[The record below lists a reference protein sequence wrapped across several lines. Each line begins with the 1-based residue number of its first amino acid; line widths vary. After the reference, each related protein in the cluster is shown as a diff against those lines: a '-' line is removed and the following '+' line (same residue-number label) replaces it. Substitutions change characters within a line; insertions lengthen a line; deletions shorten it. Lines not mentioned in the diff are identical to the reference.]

1 MLLLIDNYDSFTYN
15 LVQYFG
21 ELGCE
26 VLVRRND
33 QISLAEIETL
43 RPERICISPGPGR
56 PDEAGVCNEVI
67 RQFGPRL
74 PLLGV
79 CLGHQCM
86 AEVFGGEVVRAA
98 RLMHGKTSPVEHAGQ
113 GIFAGMPNPFEATRY
128 HSLLVRPESVP
139 ACLEVTAKSPE
150 GEIMGLQH
158 REFSIHG
165 VQFHPE
171 SFLTVDGIKLL
182 VNFLSL

>member
-1 MLLLIDNYDSFTYN
+1 
-15 LVQYFG
+15 
-21 ELGCE
+21 
-26 VLVRRND
+26 
-33 QISLAEIETL
+33 
-43 RPERICISPGPGR
+43 
-56 PDEAGVCNEVI
+56 
-67 RQFGPRL
+67 
-74 PLLGV
+74 
-79 CLGHQCM
+79 
-86 AEVFGGEVVRAA
+86 
-98 RLMHGKTSPVEHAGQ
+98 
-113 GIFAGMPNPFEATRY
+113 
-128 HSLLVRPESVP
+128 VP